1 MSEEAS
7 DRLQGHIKWFNHQKR
22 YGFIR
27 RSDGRND
34 VFVHTNEFRH
44 RSDGDW
50 VAEGDPVEFVIEQTA
65 KGPSAAD
72 VVIVRPAE

>member
-1 MSEEAS
+1 MSEQVI
-7 DRLQGHIKWFNHQKR
+7 DRMKGHIKWFNHQKR

-27 RSDGRND
+27 RSDGQKD

-44 RSDGDW
+44 TADAQW
-50 VAEGDPVEFVIEQTA
+50 IAEGDPVEFAIEQTV

-72 VVIVRPAE
+72 VVIVRTDG